1 MQPRR
6 QRPGLKAE
14 RADLPR
20 DLDRL
25 REVEVAHQ
33 GKRFILRTPTTG
45 VAGKLFQAARIALP
59 PNIREPASDA
69 APAQPRFASDPKSWC

>member
-1 MQPRR
+1 MSAQIGTGRLDELNV
-6 QRPGLKAE
+6 GDVVFTG
-14 RADLPR
+14 DL
-20 DLDRL
+20 
-25 REVEVAHQ
+25 EAAH
-33 GKRFILRTPTTG
+33 TPTTG